1 MEIKK
6 YEQVWE
12 IWQDSKDRLN
22 AYVLSRFKKKELAE
36 DVTQEVLL
44 KLHKSCCSGKEISNL
59 NSWLYQ
65 IAHNTS
71 LDILKKETKNREIIQ
86 IEENQNSSIL
96 LEELSS
102 SLEPLI
108 DFLPEKYA
116 IPLKM
121 SDLEGIPQ
129 KEIAHKLGLGLSATK
144 SRIQRA
150 REQLKEVIS
159 TCFYLETSKNGAIIN
174 ADLKLNC
181 KPLQELKK
189 KN

>member
-6 YEQVWE
+6 YDQVWE
-12 IWQDSKDRLN
+12 IWQESKDRLY
-22 AYVLSRFKKKELAE
+22 AYVLSKFKKKELAE

-44 KLHKSCCSGKEISNL
+44 KLHKSCCSGKEINNL
-59 NSWLYQ
+59 SSWLYQ

-71 LDILKKETKNREIIQ
+71 LDVLKKETKNRKITQ
-86 IEENQNSSIL
+86 PEENKNSSIS
-96 LEELSS
+96 LEELSL
-102 SLEPLI
+102 SLELLI

-121 SDLEGIPQ
+121 SDLEKIPQ

-150 REQLKEVIS
+150 REQLKEVII
-159 TCFYLETSKNGAIIN
+159 TCFHIETSKDGTIIN
-174 ADLKLNC
+174 ADLKQTC
-181 KPLQELKK
+181 QPLQDLKK
-189 KN
+189 KK